1 MCPRLV
7 LLKDTLSIPLELVE
21 LGVVVCRP
29 FLCDPIEPAVP
40 LLRLQLLI
48 AGHPG
53 NLAFLLWPPA
63 MVVSIS
69 ERDWLV

>member
-1 MCPRLV
+1 MV
-7 LLKDTLSIPLELVE
+7 LLNDALLIPLELVE

-29 FLCDPIEPAVP
+29 FLCDPRKPAVP

-53 NLAFLLWPPA
+53 DLAFLLQPPA
-63 MVVSIS
+63 MEDSIL
-69 ERDWLV
+69 EKIGWFEC